1 MNHYEGKK
9 KLCKKK
15 KIRLTEEQDQ
25 SINAVAKDKNISISK
40 VMRHAMFDK
49 GASSP
54 YAIAIQH
61 NMMKNEL
68 MNRIQVFAIP
78 KSTKEEILKEL
89 STVGQYNF

>member
-1 MNHYEGKK
+1 MKEKENLSEN
-9 KLCKKK
+9 LR
-15 KIRLTEEQDQ
+15 IRVTSDEKE
-25 SINAVAKDKNISISK
+25 SVVTVAKDMNIRMSE
-40 VMRHAMFDK
+40 VMRHAIFDED
-49 GASSP
+49 ASSP

-68 MNRIQVFAIP
+68 MNRIQVFDIP